1 LGCRAGED
9 TLLVS
14 TDSCF
19 HRPAWIPEVAV
30 KSAKFHT
37 CSQTTASMRSKPDVH
52 AQVFDPVFL
61 APGLRHD
68 RVQAGIGVGAD
79 GVADDVDSASSSGM
93 AGAPTSFVNGRRQY
107 APTTSTLTAAVK
119 TAKAQPNLDVPYRPA
134 QVDDNQADAAVLPAW
149 SPERAFR
156 RPTPCGRPDFSLLS
170 GRERHSKRTAFQI
183 WVPPDLDRSDGPR
196 GPWQ

>member
-156 RPTPCGRPDFSLLS
+156 RPTLLRAS
-170 GRERHSKRTAFQI
+170 G
-183 WVPPDLDRSDGPR
+183 L
-196 GPWQ
+196 